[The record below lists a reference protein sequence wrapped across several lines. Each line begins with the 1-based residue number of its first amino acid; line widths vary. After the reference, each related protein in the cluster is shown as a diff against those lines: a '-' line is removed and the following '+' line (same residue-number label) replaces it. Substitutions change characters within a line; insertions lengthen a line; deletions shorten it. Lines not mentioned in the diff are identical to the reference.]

1 MATFTAGKRVKP
13 MNDEL
18 RDKRLRNT
26 WAGMK
31 RRCTNPSD
39 RSYKSY
45 GGRGISVCTEW
56 QQFDNFKTWA
66 LNAGYRSDLTID
78 RINVDGNY
86 KPSNCRWATH
96 KEQQNNR
103 TNNRRITIDGVT
115 QTLNQWADL
124 YGANETRV
132 RQQLDRGWTLERA
145 LGMAPDPN
153 RVVIVPPTRPMNQ
166 KPRKGIYK
174 PIRYSCRCCNK
185 PYANLGALR
194 THKAKYHSL
203 VPTNSETDRE

>member
-1 MATFTAGKRVKP
+1 MD
-13 MNDEL
+13 DEL
-18 RDKRLRNT
+18 NKRLRNT

-31 RRCTNPSD
+31 RRCTNPAD

-45 GGRGISVCTEW
+45 GGRGISVCIEW
-56 QQFDNFKTWA
+56 RQFDRFRFWA
-66 LNAGYRSDLTID
+66 LNAGYRPGLTID
-78 RINVDGNY
+78 RIDVNGNY
-86 KPSNCRWATH
+86 EPSNCRWATQ

-115 QTLNQWADL
+115 KTLNQWAEA

-145 LGMAPDPN
+145 LGMVPDPN

-166 KPRKGIYK
+166 KPRKGIKK
-174 PIRYSCRCCNK
+174 PIRYSCGNCVK
-185 PYANLGALR
+185 VYANLGALR
-194 THKAKYHSL
+194 THRAKYHAMQL
-203 VPTNSETDRE
+203 TTNSEAKHE